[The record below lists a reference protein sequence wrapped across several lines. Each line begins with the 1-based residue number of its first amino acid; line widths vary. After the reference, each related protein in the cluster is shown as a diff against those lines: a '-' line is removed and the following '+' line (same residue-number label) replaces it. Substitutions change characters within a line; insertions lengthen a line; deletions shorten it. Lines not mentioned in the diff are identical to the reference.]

1 MTLQNRTPT
10 RAGVT
15 LRGAD
20 PAGISR
26 LLAALATFGVLVWAA
41 ALPLTHR
48 LDETVTVWLQRA
60 APGPDYPASILVLL
74 GNAEVVIPGVVLAAW
89 LLWRRH
95 RASGLGILWFAAGLT
110 VASLLAV
117 MLKHLIIHPGPPAE
131 FGRPV
136 IQFGLHADLPYSFPS
151 GHTLRTTLLAW
162 TGLRNA
168 PRLAG
173 LLILSMMA
181 ALVYLGDHWL
191 SDVLGGLFLAWVLI
205 EVTGV
210 VTTARSRSYRRG

>member
-1 MTLQNRTPT
+1 M
-10 RAGVT
+10 
-15 LRGAD
+15 
-20 PAGISR
+20 
-26 LLAALATFGVLVWAA
+26 AALAAFGFLVWTA
-41 ALPLTHR
+41 ALPFTHR

-60 APGPDYPASILVLL
+60 APGPDYPASVLVLL
-74 GNAEVVIPGVVLAAW
+74 GNAEVVIPSVVLAAG
-89 LLWRRH
+89 LLWARH
-95 RASGLGILWFAAGLT
+95 RGSGLGILWFAAGLT

-117 MLKHLIIHPGPPAE
+117 TMKHLIIHPGPTQY
-131 FGRPV
+131 GRPV
-136 IQFGLHADLPYSFPS
+136 FQFGLHTDAPYSFPS

-191 SDVLGGLFLAWVLI
+191 SDVLGGLCLAWVLI
-205 EVTGV
+205 EVAGV